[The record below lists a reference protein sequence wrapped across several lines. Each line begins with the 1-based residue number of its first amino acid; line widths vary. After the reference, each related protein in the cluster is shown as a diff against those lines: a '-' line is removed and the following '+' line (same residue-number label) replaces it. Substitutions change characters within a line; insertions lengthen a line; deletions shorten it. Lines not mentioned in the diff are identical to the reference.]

1 MFIYF
6 KVNAGMQLIV
16 ILMIIG
22 SRGKT
27 FIFFKSRA
35 GQFGKLVSWTVIVF

>member
-1 MFIYF
+1 M
-6 KVNAGMQLIV
+6 NLIV
-16 ILMIIG
+16 ILMVLG

-35 GQFGKLVSWTVIVF
+35 GQFGKLV